1 MEIKKGDN
9 VVVISGDEKGK
20 KAVVAQV
27 IPAKNKVVL
36 DGLNM
41 VTKHMKARS
50 ANQPGGKMQQPAPMD
65 ASNVMLVCPICGE
78 ATKVAH
84 EKVDGKNV
92 RKCKK
97 CGAVIDV
104 KAAAP
109 KKATAKKATAK
120 KSVKKS
126 EETEVVPESET
137 AVTEEAPKAK
147 KTATKRATSKKAAPK
162 AEATETEVK

>member
-9 VVVISGDEKGK
+9 VVVLTGKDKGK
-20 KAVVAQV
+20 KAAV
-27 IPAKNKVVL
+27 IKAYPADNKVVL

-41 VTKHMKARS
+41 VTKHVKARS
-50 ANQPGGKMQQPAPMD
+50 AQQPGGKVEQPAAID
-65 ASNVMLVCPICGE
+65 ASNVMLVCPSCGK

-97 CGAVIDV
+97 CGAVIDA
-104 KAAAP
+104 KAAP

-120 KSVKKS
+120 KTVKADAAA
-126 EETEVVPESET
+126 EEKTV
-137 AVTEEAPKAK
+137 KA
-147 KTATKRATSKKAAPK
+147 TATKKATKKADTK
-162 AEATETEVK
+162 TEA

>member
-9 VVVISGDEKGK
+9 VVVISGEEKGK
-20 KAVVAQV
+20 KASV
-27 IPAKNKVVL
+27 IKVYPSKNRVVL

-41 VTKHMKARS
+41 VTKHVKARG
-50 ANQPGGKMQQPAPMD
+50 ANQPGGKVQQPAAID
-65 ASNVMLVCPICGE
+65 ASNVMLVCPECGA

-84 EKVDGKNV
+84 AKVDGKNV

-104 KAAAP
+104 KATA
-109 KKATAKKATAK
+109 KKASAKKATAK

-126 EETEVVPESET
+126 TEEELPATET
-137 AVTEEAPKAK
+137 TVTEEAPKAK
-147 KTATKRATSKKAAPK
+147 KTASKKTTK
-162 AEATETEVK
+162 KATETEVK